1 MFNKSKPVYA
11 RVVFTF
17 AGEQYEPGDLFEAA
31 PHVVQRMWFARR
43 LTHVGQTDEVKT
55 DEVKTDEVKTDEV
68 KTDEVKTDEVKTDEV
83 SAVTLGHKGAGWYDV
98 LMHGAVMNPEKI
110 KGKQKAIDW
119 AVENLGVTADGIA

>member
-11 RVVFTF
+11 RVLFTF

-31 PHVVQRMWFARR
+31 PHIVQRMWFARR
-43 LTHVGQTDEVKT
+43 LTHGIEVKTQTDEVST
-55 DEVKTDEVKTDEV
+55 
-68 KTDEVKTDEVKTDEV
+68 
-83 SAVTLGHKGAGWYDV
+83 VTLDHKGAGWYDV

-119 AVENLGVTADGIA
+119 AVENLGVSADEFSV